1 MCFVHAI
8 ENIFCALEA
17 KPKNPEADMNATKI
31 ISHWGYESEE
41 HEVMTKD
48 GYLL

>member
-17 KPKNPEADMNATKI
+17 KPKNPEADMNAVSY
-31 ISHWGYESEE
+31 SH
-41 HEVMTKD
+41 
-48 GYLL
+48 